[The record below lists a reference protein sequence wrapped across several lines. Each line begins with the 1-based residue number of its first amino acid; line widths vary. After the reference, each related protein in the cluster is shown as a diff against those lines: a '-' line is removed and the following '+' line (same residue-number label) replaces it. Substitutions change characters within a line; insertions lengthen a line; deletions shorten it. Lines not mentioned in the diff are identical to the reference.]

1 MSSTASGGV
10 ERYSG
15 VLILLLAPF
24 LVDTIL
30 SLVYKK
36 YIKTKDNI
44 MDNVIYANFGQ
55 YQTDYIV
62 DDIAKKHKI
71 TDVRSLK
78 LYANSLANQGFVED
92 DISDTIEAIVDFE
105 FYKSSDAVVKNV
117 ADIYNYG

>member
-1 MSSTASGGV
+1 
-10 ERYSG
+10 
-15 VLILLLAPF
+15 
-24 LVDTIL
+24 
-30 SLVYKK
+30 
-36 YIKTKDNI
+36 